1 MIKTLLLLIFSLSQ
15 LMSYEPSMQTR
26 QEVEVVAQKLFEL
39 FYRGDYKQIDRT
51 YVHPRYGFYFLYRIG
66 VPDSFIHHTQ
76 LEEAGVSRYITFAK
90 KHAQKIHWQKPRY
103 LCEYNKW
110 DRVGIFIHQ
119 APYSTVSKIMAFDE
133 KYNERTYAPEQKERI
148 AFLESDTYVLV
159 HSQCS
164 AALYIKKIN
173 GRWYL
178 THIDTLPSDC
188 SA

>member
-1 MIKTLLLLIFSLSQ
+1 MKTILTLIFLVIQ
-15 LMSYEPSMQTR
+15 LTASSHPDATTR
-26 QEVEVVAQKLFEL
+26 QEVEVVAQKLFTL

-51 YVHPRYGFYFLYRIG
+51 YVHPHYGLYFLYRIG
-66 VPDSFIHHTQ
+66 VPDTFIHYAQ
-76 LEEAGVSRYITFAK
+76 LKEEGVSRCITFAK
-90 KHAQKIHWQKPRY
+90 KHAQKIHWQRPRY

-119 APYSTVSKIMAFDE
+119 APYSAISKIMAFDE
-133 KYNERTYAPEQKERI
+133 KYNERTYTPKQKEPI

-173 GRWYL
+173 GQWYL